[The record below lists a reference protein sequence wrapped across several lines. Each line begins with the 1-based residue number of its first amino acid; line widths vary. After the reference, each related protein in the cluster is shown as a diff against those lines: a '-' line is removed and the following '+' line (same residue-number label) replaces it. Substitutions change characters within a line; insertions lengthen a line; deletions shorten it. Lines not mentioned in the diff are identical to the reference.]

1 MIADATPMI
10 ADEADV
16 EWMRAMIDAVQHL
29 DAESLFG
36 FIGGHRRSSAFP
48 KTFDRI
54 TLSRDNLAPPMSERA

>member
-36 FIGGHRRSSAFP
+36 FIGGNRRGIGDHRRFP
-48 KTFDRI
+48 RLSI
-54 TLSRDNLAPPMSERA
+54 ASLSRVITSRPQ